1 MRRLALKWQYL
12 TAQQKYSPIRR
23 QFWKSRKHC
32 LTTTAAAC
40 CDINNMP
47 LPPLKN
53 PVPKPETIKTI
64 CVFCGA
70 NENLDPVYFEQAQG
84 TTCSCHNVPECPRNT

>member
-1 MRRLALKWQYL
+1 
-12 TAQQKYSPIRR
+12 
-23 QFWKSRKHC
+23 
-32 LTTTAAAC
+32 
-40 CDINNMP
+40 MP

-70 NENLDPVYFEQAQG
+70 NEDLDPVYFEQAKG
-84 TTCSCHNVPECPRNT
+84 LDLNLLHTE